1 MKKIVF
7 LLAMGIIVFSCRPED
22 NPSVST
28 GEVTDITAT
37 EATCAGNVSAD
48 GGAAIIARGVCWS
61 TTQFPTISDSK
72 TSNGTGLGVFTGN
85 ITGLAP
91 YTTYYVMAY
100 ATNAKGTAYGEQ
112 KVFTTKQ
119 EMPTVATGEVTDIT
133 ATTATCAG
141 DVTADGG
148 AAIIARGIC
157 WSTSQFPTVLDSKTS
172 SSYGLGV
179 FTGNISGLSPYTT
192 YYVRAYAINAK
203 GTAYGEQRI
212 FTTKQGIPTVVTGEV
227 TDITAT
233 AATCAGNVSA
243 DGGAAIIAR
252 GVCWSTKENPTID
265 NNKTSNGT
273 GTGTFTSNLTSLS
286 TNTTYYVRA
295 YATNSEG
302 TAYGEGKSFTTLY
315 VDIEYSSFTDSR
327 DDKVYKTVT
336 IGDQVWMAENLAYL
350 PSVVD
355 RDTGSEDTGH
365 ETDPYYYVYGYNGTD
380 VEEAK
385 RYEYSHPLGLFSIK
399 TYEIYGVLYNW
410 PAAMN
415 GASSSN
421 TNPSEVQGICP
432 EGWHLPSVAEWT
444 ILNDYLGGED
454 IAGGKMKVTGT
465 TLWEVPN
472 QGATNESG
480 FTALPGG
487 YRCSASGVETGPYSF
502 DSVGSISIWWSST
515 EYENYTNGAWVLGL
529 LYSRSKVNRTF
540 VGKAYGCSVRCV
552 RDLD

>member
-1 MKKIVF
+1 MKKIV
-7 LLAMGIIVFSCRPED
+7 LLFVMGILLFSCRPED

-28 GEVTDITAT
+28 GEVTDITSTTAS
-37 EATCAGNVSAD
+37 CAGNVTAD

-119 EMPTVATGEVTDIT
+119 EMPTVATGEVTNIT
-133 ATTATCAG
+133 ATTADCSG
-141 DVTADGG
+141 NVTSDGG
-148 AAIIARGIC
+148 SSVTDRGVC
-157 WSTSQFPTVLDSKTS
+157 WSTSENPTTSNSKTTD
-172 SSYGLGV
+172 G
-179 FTGNISGLSPYTT
+179 TGMGTYTSNITGLSPYIT
-192 YYVRAYAINAK
+192 YYVRAYATNTK
-203 GTAYGEQRI
+203 GTAYGEQEV
-212 FTTKQGIPTVVTGEV
+212 FTTNQGMPTVVTGEV
-227 TDITAT
+227 TNITAT
-233 AATCAGNVSA
+233 TTICDGTVTA
-243 DGGAAIIAR
+243 DGGSSVTAR

-421 TNPSEVQGICP
+421 TKPSEVQGICP
-432 EGWHLPSVAEWT
+432 KGWHLPSVAEWT
-444 ILNDYLGGED
+444 ILTDYLGGED

-487 YRCSASGVETGPYSF
+487 YRSSASGVETGPYSF

-515 EYENYTNGAWVLGL
+515 EYENYTNGAWILSL

-540 VGKAYGCSVRCV
+540 VGKAYGCSVRCLK
-552 RDLD
+552 D